1 MFLKKFKCFCNCC
14 FHPDHK
20 EEVSEREEKGLAVL
34 LSKMKTQEDLEDSQ
48 KQTTPPNS
56 FLRVFWEFFV
66 FFSFFF
72 FFFGGSFFSFS
83 YFSKQEIRRSVC
95 ILRIISYIISGILL
109 NPDYLLEITYSYL
122 PSASSQT
129 D

>member
-56 FLRVFWEFFV
+56 FLRVFFGVFCLFFL
-66 FFSFFF
+66 FFYFFWWVFFF
-72 FFFGGSFFSFS
+72 FFLF
-83 YFSKQEIRRSVC
+83 
-95 ILRIISYIISGILL
+95 L
-109 NPDYLLEITYSYL
+109 
-122 PSASSQT
+122 QT
-129 D
+129 GN